1 MTDNNDD
8 IECPSGASRHFLLD
22 NADLNDPVV
31 ITVMA
36 YESNPRVLLSVES
49 KDTSWIS
56 REISQVEG
64 YEILAGA
71 RRRAICS

>member
-1 MTDNNDD
+1 L
-8 IECPSGASRHFLLD
+8 GVASRHFLLD